1 MVAIKRKGKAVL
13 IFGKKGKVK
22 EKGGLEIEVVGLS
35 LVSRGKEA
43 GFGGRVSQGSQCRV
57 FYTTFA

>member
-1 MVAIKRKGKAVL
+1 ML
-13 IFGKKGKVK
+13 IFGKKGKIK

-43 GFGGRVSQGSQCRV
+43 GFGGRVSK
-57 FYTTFA
+57 